1 MWIIYF
7 QKKYIEHLLSY
18 MMVVMTNKGPN
29 KNLSIPRI
37 LKLPDW
43 FQQQRRESQHL
54 LGQAGILGTGTHPTI
69 KNTSNDHKKGRN

>member
-1 MWIIYF
+1 
-7 QKKYIEHLLSY
+7 
-18 MMVVMTNKGPN
+18 MTNKGPN
-29 KNLSIPRI
+29 ENLSIPHT

-69 KNTSNDHKKGRN
+69 KKKTSNDHKKGTN